1 MTMNYSIYKLIGSL
15 FCIYF
20 SYACYKGYPS
30 LIDNLLRLLSIKKH
44 LKLFNQIYNACTAIF
59 LLILIIVLE
68 MKTINKF

>member
-1 MTMNYSIYKLIGSL
+1 MNYSIYKLTAIL

-30 LIDNLLRLLSIKKH
+30 LIDNLLRLLRVKKH
-44 LKLFNQIYNACTAIF
+44 KKLFNQIYNACTVIF

-68 MKTINKF
+68 MKTTSKF